1 MDTELRRK
9 EQGDALK
16 VWRGRKDFLLF
27 LIPVFVMEEIGHALR
42 VESSGARFCQLSAGN
57 YYLLT
62 AQDMHHLSEVK
73 RIRSSQHMGDSLVL
87 HLVCGMQSVWMDSDN
102 KTCRR

>member
-42 VESSGARFCQLSAGN
+42 VESSGARFC
-57 YYLLT
+57 
-62 AQDMHHLSEVK
+62 
-73 RIRSSQHMGDSLVL
+73 
-87 HLVCGMQSVWMDSDN
+87 
-102 KTCRR
+102 